1 MHFRPPYRAAG
12 DRVYQAIKARLVA
25 CEFPE
30 GERIYLEPI
39 AEALGVSTTPVREAM
54 NRLAERDLVIK
65 AENKGF
71 FAMTLSEAR
80 LRGHYELTRLLLTLG
95 LEDLSPAAQR
105 EMHDYAPI
113 AEIVNRLNRRVIND
127 AGTLARYTGEI
138 FAAVAA
144 LIDNPAVQL
153 AVDRANDH
161 LYFVRTLECGHI
173 ADVQGELKRF
183 CELFLSGKRDE
194 LVVAIHAYHGQRIA
208 LLPQLLRDVER

>member
-12 DRVYQAIKARLVA
+12 NRVYQAIKARLVA
-25 CEFPE
+25 CEFAQ

-95 LEDLSPAAQR
+95 LEDLPPAAQR
-105 EMHDYAPI
+105 EMHNYAPI
-113 AEIVNRLNRRVIND
+113 AEIANKLNRRVITD
-127 AGTLARYTGEI
+127 VGTLARYTGEI
-138 FAAVAA
+138 FGALAT
-144 LIDNPAVQL
+144 LIDNSAVQL

-161 LYFVRTLECGHI
+161 LYFVRTLECRHVD
-173 ADVQGELKRF
+173 DVQGQLKRF
-183 CELFLSGKRDE
+183 CELLLSGKRDE
-194 LVVAIHAYHGQRIA
+194 LVAAIHAYHEQRIA
-208 LLPQLLRDVER
+208 LLPELLKKPQR

>member
-1 MHFRPPYRAAG
+1 MQFRPPYRAAG

-95 LEDLSPAAQR
+95 LEDLSPAAQH
-105 EMHDYAPI
+105 EMHNYAPI
-113 AEIVNRLNRRVIND
+113 AEIVNKLNRRVITD
-127 AGTLARYTGEI
+127 VGTLARYTGEI
-138 FAAVAA
+138 FAAMAA
-144 LIDNPAVQL
+144 LIDNSAVQL

-161 LYFVRTLECGHI
+161 LYFVRTLECRHVD
-173 ADVQGELKRF
+173 DVQGELKRF
-183 CELFLSGKRDE
+183 CELLLSGKRDE
-194 LVVAIHAYHGQRIA
+194 LVSAIHAYHVQRIG
-208 LLPQLLRDVER
+208 LLPELLREAGR